1 MSHNLVQRPDRPLLR
16 TRSYSDRFPFLQA
29 FDKQVDQLASG
40 ALQKVMPCRALG
52 AVCQLDGS
60 GRVWSSSQRP
70 EGVVRWPQ
78 VAGLWGNAQGVL
90 RAAAQSVTETVE
102 EGVRD
107 VSSLHAVK
115 AASGCG
121 LTACMHC

>member
-1 MSHNLVQRPDRPLLR
+1 MFGLQRS
-16 TRSYSDRFPFLQA
+16 TR
-29 FDKQVDQLASG
+29 
-40 ALQKVMPCRALG
+40 
-52 AVCQLDGS
+52 AVLC
-60 GRVWSSSQRP
+60 
-70 EGVVRWPQ
+70 PQ

-115 AASGCG
+115 AASGCV
-121 LTACMHC
+121 